1 MQKETIKIELSYS
14 QLQVLLGCLFEI
26 KYRDLIIPEDAE
38 VFAKTQTILEDA
50 ENDYF
55 ENDANFAINNSI

>member
-14 QLQVLLGCLFEI
+14 QLQMLLGCLFEAN
-26 KYRDLIIPEDAE
+26 YRDLIIPEDAKLFVE
-38 VFAKTQTILEDA
+38 TQTIIENA

-55 ENDANFAINNSI
+55 ISNLE

>member
-14 QLQVLLGCLFEI
+14 QLQVLLGCLFEA

-38 VFAKTQTILEDA
+38 VFAETQTILEDA